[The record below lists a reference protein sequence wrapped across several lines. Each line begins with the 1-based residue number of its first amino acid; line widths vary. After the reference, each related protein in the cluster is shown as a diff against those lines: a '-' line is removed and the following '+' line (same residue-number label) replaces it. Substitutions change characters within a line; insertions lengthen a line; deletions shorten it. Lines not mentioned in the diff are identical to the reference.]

1 MFSVCRQTHP
11 ATAVEH
17 AITCHFFNR
26 TERSLVVA
34 GANVLR
40 VFRLVPET
48 LLDKNEVKR
57 ARGPPVM
64 KLECLASYQL
74 FGNVMSLQAV
84 SLAGSG
90 RDALLMS
97 FRDAKLSVV
106 EYDLESNNLK
116 TLSLHYFEEED
127 MRGGWMHHFHIPMV
141 RVDPENR
148 CAVMLVYGRK
158 LVVLPFRHE
167 SVVEDTDVASSETKS
182 TAISN
187 SSGASVMASY
197 MIVLKDLDEKMDNV
211 IDIQFLHGY
220 YEPTVLILYEPVR
233 TFPGRIAVRQD
244 TCCMVAISL
253 NIMQRVH
260 PVIWSVANLPFDCV
274 QALPIEKPL
283 GGTLILTTN
292 AIIYL
297 NQSVPPF
304 GVSLNS
310 VTDMSTNFPLKA
322 QEGVCI
328 TLEGAQATFLSHDRV
343 VLSLKNGELYVLTIH
358 ADTMR
363 SVRNF
368 HFEKAA
374 ASVLTT
380 CMCICE
386 ENYLFLG
393 SRLGNSLLLR
403 FTEKEQSTT
412 LRLEERKEPVAKK
425 KRLDTL
431 GDWMASDVS
440 DIRDLDELEV
450 YGRENQSSTIQIASY
465 IFEVCDSLLNIGP
478 CGDVAMGE
486 PAFLSEEFSS
496 NTQDPDIELV
506 TTSGYGKNG
515 ALCVLQRSVRPQV
528 VTTFELPGC
537 IDMWTVVSST
547 SNVLDDVSIIDN
559 DPTHAYLILS
569 QRSSTMV
576 LQTGREINEVD
587 QSGFSTEGATV
598 YAGNLGSNQYIIQ
611 VSQLGVRLL
620 QGDEQI
626 QHIPLDLGSPVTF
639 ASSADPYVVILTE
652 DGRMMLLT
660 LREGRGETKLHVT
673 RPELSLKPQVSALCT
688 YRDVSGLLAF
698 NLSDDATPVE
708 PEETNPKVEPPKNE
722 VDDEDEL
729 LYGDA
734 DPTTLFTM
742 PAPPEPQPTTPKR
755 NFPWWHKLMQKVEP
769 SYWMFLIRENGLME
783 IYTLPDFKLSYI
795 VRGLGQGLRVLVD
808 SLEAAPTPVSQSE
821 SGLTSDLLVREL
833 LVVGLGHHGNQP
845 MLLARTDDELL
856 IYQIYRYPRGNLKIR
871 FSKVSHNVLIR
882 ERKNRGKK
890 NEEKPNRVRQL
901 RYFGNIAGYNG
912 VFICGPYPHWLFL
925 TSRGE
930 LRTHPM
936 SIDGPVMCFTAFH
949 NINCPQGFLY
959 FNKKSELRICVLPTH
974 LSYDATW
981 PVRKVPLRCTPHF
994 VTYHLETKTFCVVTS
1009 SSEASNKYYRFNGE
1023 DKELSEE
1030 ERGDRFPLPLQEH
1043 FSILLFSPVSWEVI
1057 PNTRVELDDWEH
1069 VTCLKTVSLA
1079 YEGTRSGLKGY
1090 VAVGTNYN
1098 YGEDVTSRGRIII
1111 YDIIEVVPEPGQPL
1125 TKNRFKCLYSKEQKG
1140 PVTAISQVLGF
1151 LVSAVGQKIYIW
1163 QLKDDDLVGVA
1174 FIDTQIYIHQIITIK
1189 NMILAADVFKSIS
1202 LLRFQ
1207 EEYRTLSLVSKDF
1220 RACEV
1225 INVEFMIDN
1234 TQLGFLVSDAEKN
1247 IVLYTYQPEA
1257 RESCGGQR
1265 LMRKADFHLGQ
1276 HAAKFFRIKCKLN
1289 DIPAER
1295 RQILGAEKR
1304 HINMFVS
1311 MDGGIGSLLPVP
1323 EKTYRRLLMLQNVLV
1338 TSIQHVAGLNPKAF
1352 RTYKS
1357 ARKLLSNPARGIID
1371 GELVWKFFS
1380 LPSNEKAEVAK
1391 KIGTKVE
1398 EIMDD
1403 IQDIE
1408 RLTAHF

>member
-26 TERSLVVA
+26 SERSLVVA
-34 GANVLR
+34 GANILR
-40 VFRLVPET
+40 VFRLVP
-48 LLDKNEVKR
+48 DAIPNKNEIQR
-57 ARGPPVM
+57 NRGPPVM
-64 KLECLASYQL
+64 KLECLATYHL

-90 RDALLMS
+90 RDALLLS
-97 FRDAKLSVV
+97 FRDAKLSLV
-106 EYDLESNNLK
+106 EYDLDTHNLK

-127 MRGGWMHHFHIPMV
+127 MRGGWMHNFHIPMV
-141 RVDPENR
+141 RVDPEGR
-148 CAVMLVYGRK
+148 CAAMLVYGRK

-167 SVVEDTDVASSETKS
+167 SVVEDPDATSAEVKG
-182 TAISN
+182 
-187 SSGASVMASY
+187 SGTNNTGTSVMASY

-260 PVIWSVANLPFDCV
+260 PVIWSVSNLPFDCV
-274 QALPIEKPL
+274 QALAIEKPL
-283 GGTLILTTN
+283 GGTLIFTTN

-310 VTDMSTNFPLKA
+310 VTDISTNFPLKA
-322 QEGVCI
+322 QEGVCM
-328 TLEGAQATFLSHDRV
+328 TLEGAQAAFLSHDRV
-343 VLSLKNGELYVLTIH
+343 VLSLKNGELYVLTIY
-358 ADTMR
+358 ADSMR
-363 SVRNF
+363 SVRSF

-412 LRLEERKEPVAKK
+412 LKLEERREPVAKK

-431 GDWMASDVS
+431 GDWMASDVA
-440 DIRDLDELEV
+440 DIRDPDELEV
-450 YGRENQSSTIQIASY
+450 YGREHQASTIQIASY

-537 IDMWTVVSST
+537 IDMWTVISSSHVS
-547 SNVLDDVSIIDN
+547 DDISVIDN
-559 DPTHAYLILS
+559 DPTHAFLILS

-598 YAGNLGSNQYIIQ
+598 YAGNLGLNKYIIQ

-620 QGDEQI
+620 QGDEQL

-652 DGRMMLLT
+652 DGQVMLLT

-673 RPELSLKPQVSALCT
+673 RPPIPLKPLVTALCT
-688 YRDVSGLLAF
+688 YRDVSGLLTF
-698 NLSDDATPVE
+698 SLPEDDNTVTQ
-708 PEETNPKVEPPKNE
+708 EETAQKVETAKNE

-729 LYGDA
+729 LYGDT

-742 PAPPEPQPTTPKR
+742 PNPVETQSSTSKKSV
-755 NFPWWHKLMQKVEP
+755 PWWHKLMQRVEP
-769 SYWMFLIRENGLME
+769 SFWLFLIRENGLME
-783 IYTLPDFKLSYI
+783 IYSLPEFKLSYI
-795 VRGLGQGLRVLVD
+795 VRGLGQGLRVLTD
-808 SLEAAPTPVSQSE
+808 SLEATPTPVAQGD
-821 SGLTSDLLVREL
+821 SGLSTDLLVREL

-845 MLLARTDDELL
+845 LLLARTDDELL

-871 FSKVSHNVLIR
+871 FSKVNHSVLIR
-882 ERKNRGKK
+882 ERKTRGKK
-890 NEEKPNRVRQL
+890 AEDRLNRVSQL

-912 VFICGPYPHWLFL
+912 VFVCGAYPHWLFL
-925 TSRGE
+925 TARGE
-930 LRTHPM
+930 LRSHPM
-936 SIDGPVMCFTAFH
+936 NIDGPVMCFAPFH

-959 FNKKSELRICVLPTH
+959 FNKK
-974 LSYDATW
+974 
-981 PVRKVPLRCTPHF
+981 
-994 VTYHLETKTFCVVTS
+994 
-1009 SSEASNKYYRFNGE
+1009 
-1023 DKELSEE
+1023 ELSEE
-1030 ERGDRFPLPLQEH
+1030 ERGERFPLPLQEH

-1057 PNTRVELDDWEH
+1057 PNTRIELDDWEH

-1207 EEYRTLSLVSKDF
+1207 EEYRTLSLDF
-1220 RACEV
+1220 RPCEV

-1276 HAAKFFRIKCKLN
+1276 HGSKFFRIRCKLN
-1289 DIPAER
+1289 DIPPDR
-1295 RQILGAEKR
+1295 RQAMGADKR
-1304 HINMFVS
+1304 HINMF
-1311 MDGGIGSLLPVP
+1311 GKPLSLIFP
-1323 EKTYRRLLMLQNVLV
+1323 
-1338 TSIQHVAGLNPKAF
+1338 
-1352 RTYKS
+1352 
-1357 ARKLLSNPARGIID
+1357 
-1371 GELVWKFFS
+1371 
-1380 LPSNEKAEVAK
+1380 
-1391 KIGTKVE
+1391 
-1398 EIMDD
+1398 
-1403 IQDIE
+1403 
-1408 RLTAHF
+1408 LT